1 MINSIKT
8 YGLIG
13 LCLILLFLLLFKSC
27 ELEKAKQLAEN
38 NRVPDT
44 VFVPKPY
51 KVVEIKKEYI
61 EKPVRVLVYLKDTA
75 LRKRAEHS
83 DIITGIDFKRHNL
96 FHKMDF
102 IKIDKINPQ
111 GLVFSNEYQ
120 MPPIRELKIDLN
132 GNLQTKKKRFVG
144 LKIIASAVI
153 VGTTAYFI
161 HKEFKIEL
169 RH

>member
-1 MINSIKT
+1 MDKIKL
-8 YGLIG
+8 YGLTAIS
-13 LCLILLFLLLFKSC
+13 LLLAFLLMAKSC
-27 ELEKAKQLAEN
+27 ELEHAKNTAEK

-61 EKPVRVLVYLKDTA
+61 EKPVKVLVYLKDTA
-75 LRKRAEHS
+75 LRKQAEQS

-96 FHKMDF
+96 FNKMDF

-120 MPPIRELKIDLN
+120 VPPVREIKIDLN
-132 GNLQTKKKRFVG
+132 GNLQTKKKRYIG
-144 LKIIASAVI
+144 LKIIASVVI
-153 VGTTAYFI
+153 VGTTSYFI
-161 HKEFKIEL
+161 HQEFKK
-169 RH
+169 